1 MGPQGTKVGSAYI
14 ELTARTDKYQRQMA
28 EADAQARRTTD
39 AIRTGMKRAEDASAR
54 FGAQM
59 QTTMQKSVVATN
71 GLQASLMNVHTVL
84 GLIGGVAVGKAIID
98 IADKFSL
105 MRSRIR
111 LVTQA
116 GEDMLAIEEA
126 LTMQALRN
134 RADLQSTVDLYTRL
148 RQSRKDLSDEA
159 ARNLVDLWSKT
170 LIISAS
176 SAQEAASSTMQF
188 SQAMAAGVLQGQELR
203 SVIQGNAAFAVYL
216 AEGLG
221 ITTGQLKQMGEEGKI
236 SLDAITAAMKKVGN
250 SIEEDFAKKALT
262 VGQALVNVETSLVRF
277 IGLQDQ
283 GAGASRSLAEWI
295 NVVALNFDRLGNALI
310 EAGKSAAIGLSIGLI
325 LGMVKALRSLT
336 VEMRTAATSAKSLGA
351 AMTFLGGPWGII
363 LGAIA
368 AGAISVA
375 GSFMDLR
382 TEAQKAEDA
391 MNGVRDQIAATDE
404 VIAQWKSEGIEAGL
418 DEIAT
423 KADAAS
429 EKIAKLTRTMIENGA
444 AAKAMA
450 EGQQLQKNVD
460 LANALADAQKE
471 LARLE
476 TPAWIDGYG
485 RAPDGI
491 LTGSDRDIA
500 AVKKRIADMQRELAA
515 GFARSSDIAA
525 SPLSIWKTPD
535 QTKTTKTPP
544 GDTTAKAI
552 AELSGYY
559 TALEQ
564 LERNLADIRKA
575 EAEGATGASRAAVQA
590 MLDYLD
596 ATGDVVT
603 VLERMKELSGGILS
617 PADARLIDQ
626 FVAAAQ
632 FKDLPSAVR
641 DMIPNM
647 GVGLPDE
654 AVADAGSQHWATFE
668 QRIADATKFGLM
680 NAIETGDWGDAFG
693 QILTDV
699 TRDAL
704 SRALDVLWD
713 ALAEIDWNGAG
724 AGGTGWGSFFNAVG
738 GSFKPMSGGGAVRAG
753 EMLRVGELGSEWFMP
768 KVDGYIVPNG
778 AGKSLSALTQVSI
791 GDTHLHV
798 NGLANGVTTD
808 QLAAVLEAHAR
819 SLPAA
824 IDARVTDRKKRGAY

>member
-14 ELTARTDKYQRQMA
+14 EMTAKTDKFQRGMA
-28 EADAQARRTTD
+28 DMDAQTRRFTAKVRQEIEKTD
-39 AIRTGMKRAEDASAR
+39 AKIKGMTGSIGMLSSA
-54 FGAQM
+54 FAAIGGAAVAGQMIKVADTFAQM
-59 QTTMQKSVVATN
+59 RNKLSLVVKE
-71 GLQASLMNVHTVL
+71 GESLVEVEEKL
-84 GLIGGVAVGKAIID
+84 Y
-98 IADKFSL
+98 
-105 MRSRIR
+105 
-111 LVTQA
+111 Q
-116 GEDMLAIEEA
+116 LAI
-126 LTMQALRN
+126 RN
-134 RADLQSTVDLYTRL
+134 RAALEPTVALYTRL
-148 RQSRKDLSDEA
+148 RSARSDLSDEQA
-159 ARNLVDLWSKT
+159 LKIVDTWNKT
-170 LIISAS
+170 LVISGAS
-176 SAQEAASSTMQF
+176 AGGAAAATIQL
-188 SQAMAAGVLQGQELR
+188 SQAMAGGVLRAEEFNSIVENNTRAVQLFAASLGVGMGELR
-203 SVIQGNAAFAVYL
+203 
-216 AEGLG
+216 
-221 ITTGQLKQMGEEGKI
+221 
-236 SLDAITAAMKKVGN
+236 
-250 SIEEDFAKKALT
+250 
-262 VGQALVNVETSLVRF
+262 ALVNEGKVGFDQLVKAMTTDAGAVGDEFNSMSTTVAQALTNLETAMIRF
-277 IGLQDQ
+277 VGLQDQ
-283 GAGASRSLAEWI
+283 QFEGSKKLAEWI
-295 NVVALNFDRLGNALI
+295 SILANNFDLLGNALI

-368 AGAISVA
+368 AGAISIA

-391 MNGVRDQIAATDE
+391 MKGVRDQIAATDE
-404 VIAQWKSEGIEAGL
+404 VIAQWKSAGIEAGL

-500 AVKKRIADMQRELAA
+500 AVKKRIADMQRDLAA

-525 SPLSIWKTPD
+525 SPLSIWKPTTEPMASTTPAAAS
-535 QTKTTKTPP
+535 
-544 GDTTAKAI
+544 TAKAI
-552 AELSGYY
+552 SELSGYY

-564 LERNLADIRKA
+564 LERDLADIWKA
-575 EAEGATGASRAAVQA
+575 EADGATGASRAAVQA

-654 AVADAGSQHWATFE
+654 AVTDAGAQHWATFE

-680 NAIETGDWGDAFG
+680 NAIETGDWADAFG

-704 SRALDVLWD
+704 SNAIDVLFKALGDIKWD
-713 ALAEIDWNGAG
+713 GA
-724 AGGTGWGSFFNAVG
+724 GTGWGSFFNAVG
-738 GSFKPMSGGGAVRAG
+738 GSFKPMSSGGPVRAG

-778 AGKSLSALTQVSI
+778 GMQSLGSLSQVSI

-808 QLAAVLEAHAR
+808 QLAAVLEAHRRA
-819 SLPAA
+819 LPGM